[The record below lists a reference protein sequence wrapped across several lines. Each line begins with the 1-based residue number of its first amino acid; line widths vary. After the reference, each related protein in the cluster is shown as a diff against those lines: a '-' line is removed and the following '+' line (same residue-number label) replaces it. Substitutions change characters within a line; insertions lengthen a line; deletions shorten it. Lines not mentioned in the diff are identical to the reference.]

1 MPAVNSILYVRLKCP
16 EIYPASV
23 IYLADYVHKK
33 RPHVE
38 QYILDLVP
46 VPDNQETAVLLET
59 IAQRQ
64 PEAVAFSWRN
74 IQPFSPNEADASLPQ
89 AFTFYYD
96 KNPIRKAKS
105 ALKGL
110 QMVLDYNRRINSNF
124 ALMHAV
130 RKNFPQVKIWAGGP
144 AFGVFLDLMIEHCPD
159 GTVAVAGEGESA
171 LIKLIDGA
179 DLSDEK
185 VAVKKDGQIIFGQ
198 KKSFFPLWEESTPV
212 DFSYIETIFPDFH
225 YYLQDK
231 FKDFYEVSVL
241 TKRGCP
247 YKCMFCVY
255 GQIDGYTVR
264 FRKPEVIGE
273 EVETLAKK
281 YNVKKVWF
289 CDSQFYPSKHSL
301 PIVEATL
308 DEFIKRQVD
317 IRWTTYLRIDN
328 LTPVLAQKMVATG
341 LRHLRLSITS
351 GCQAIIKNL
360 KIGLRLERFYQACEM
375 LVKAGYEGTINLDLS
390 LNAPGETKETILETI
405 KTVEKIASIF
415 KPGQVRPFIIFLAV
429 QPRTK
434 LAEHAV
440 AHGYLKPDFN
450 PLKLSPFTIKGLLHN
465 PPPLGSTIGKAVLKA
480 TREHPDA
487 VGWTVLKELKKAFG
501 GVSR

>member
-1 MPAVNSILYVRLKCP
+1 MVNSILYVRLKCP
-16 EIYPASV
+16 EIYPAGV
-23 IYLADYVHKK
+23 IYLADYIHKK
-33 RPHVE
+33 RPDVD
-38 QYILDLVP
+38 QFILDLVP
-46 VPDNQETAVLLET
+46 VPNKKEVEVLLQT
-59 IAQRQ
+59 IAERK

-74 IQPFSPNEADASLPQ
+74 IQPFSPNETDASLPQ

-96 KNPIRKAKS
+96 KNPLNKAKS

-110 QMVLDYNRRINSNF
+110 QMVLDYNQRINSNF

-130 RKNFPQVKIWAGGP
+130 KKHFPKVKIWAGGP
-144 AFGVFLDLMIEHCPD
+144 AFGVFLDLMIKMCPE

-171 LIKLIDGA
+171 LLKLVDGA
-179 DLSDEK
+179 DISDER
-185 VAVKKDGQIIFGQ
+185 VAVKQDGKIIFGQ
-198 KKSFFPLWEESTPV
+198 KKQYFNLWDESTPLN
-212 DFSYIETIFPDFH
+212 FNYLETVFPDFN

-255 GQIDGYTVR
+255 GQIDGYKVR
-264 FRKPEVIGE
+264 FRRPEVIGE
-273 EVETLAKK
+273 EVETLVKK
-281 YNVKKVWF
+281 YKVKKVWF
-289 CDSQFYPSKHSL
+289 CDSQFYPSRHSL

-308 DEFIKRQVD
+308 DEFIKRKVE
-317 IRWTTYLRIDN
+317 IRWTSYLRIDN
-328 LTPVLAQKMVATG
+328 LTPVLAEKMVKTG

-360 KIGLRLERFYQACEM
+360 KIGLQLKQFYQACQM
-375 LVKAGYEGTINLDLS
+375 LVDAGYEGTINLDLS
-390 LNAPGETKETILETI
+390 LNAPGETKETILETV

-434 LAEHAV
+434 LAEYAIE
-440 AHGYLKPDFN
+440 HGYLKPDFN

-465 PPPLGSTIGKAVLKA
+465 PPPLGQTIGKIVLKA
-480 TREHPDA
+480 VREQPDN
-487 VGWTVLKELKKAFG
+487 VGWTVLKELKNSFNGA
-501 GVSR
+501 SNL